1 MEINT
6 RMKKYHHY
14 LTLLS
19 LFMLL
24 GILKLQ
30 AAIQLPA
37 IFSNHMVLQRNSELT
52 FWGWGIPGETISI
65 APEWMKGEIIK
76 TQVNNTGKWSAR
88 VPSGEA
94 GGPYEIRF
102 SGSSEV
108 TLTDVM
114 LGEVWLCSGQSNM
127 EWSANHGIKN
137 GDEETANAHCPN
149 LRIFHVARI
158 AAPFPQEN
166 CFSQWTQCTPET
178 MRSTSALAYFF
189 GRNIQEELDVPVG
202 IIVAAWGG
210 TTAETWT
217 PRECVMSDP
226 VLCDYPY
233 ESNPW
238 FPAETGTLYNSMIY
252 PVMPYGIAGCIW
264 YQGESLCRF
273 LRENKK
279 ILDVLFLD
287 IELLTTNGIEVGRF
301 IREEQENMETAIVYI
316 SANSSYAMDL
326 FRVQPTDFLIKPLD
340 KIKVGNVMNRIQK
353 ISEVRK
359 GIFEYFGSGYY
370 FKVLYKDILYFSSQN
385 KKVHLVLKDGQKEFN
400 GKLKEIAK
408 KIPGNFI
415 QIHQSYLINFD
426 YIEECSYESVKMKN
440 GDTIP
445 ISQPYR
451 KSVRTQLAERVWRER
466 E

>member
-1 MEINT
+1 
-6 RMKKYHHY
+6 
-14 LTLLS
+14 
-19 LFMLL
+19 MLYDY
-24 GILKLQ
+24 GKEHK
-30 AAIQLPA
+30 IQ
-37 IFSNHMVLQRNSELT
+37 M
-52 FWGWGIPGETISI
+52 
-65 APEWMKGEIIK
+65 
-76 TQVNNTGKWSAR
+76 
-88 VPSGEA
+88 
-94 GGPYEIRF
+94 
-102 SGSSEV
+102 
-108 TLTDVM
+108 
-114 LGEVWLCSGQSNM
+114 
-127 EWSANHGIKN
+127 
-137 GDEETANAHCPN
+137 
-149 LRIFHVARI
+149 
-158 AAPFPQEN
+158 
-166 CFSQWTQCTPET
+166 
-178 MRSTSALAYFF
+178 
-189 GRNIQEELDVPVG
+189 NID
-202 IIVAAWGG
+202 
-210 TTAETWT
+210 
-217 PRECVMSDP
+217 
-226 VLCDYPY
+226 
-233 ESNPW
+233 
-238 FPAETGTLYNSMIY
+238 
-252 PVMPYGIAGCIW
+252 IW

-385 KKVHLVLKDGQKEFN
+385 KKVYLVLKDGQKEFN
-400 GKLKEIAK
+400 GRLKEIAK

-451 KSVRTQLAERVWRER
+451 KSVRKQLAERVWRER

>member
-1 MEINT
+1 M
-6 RMKKYHHY
+6 
-14 LTLLS
+14 
-19 LFMLL
+19 
-24 GILKLQ
+24 
-30 AAIQLPA
+30 
-37 IFSNHMVLQRNSELT
+37 
-52 FWGWGIPGETISI
+52 I
-65 APEWMKGEIIK
+65 APMVGYTVKG
-76 TQVNNTGKWSAR
+76 
-88 VPSGEA
+88 
-94 GGPYEIRF
+94 
-102 SGSSEV
+102 
-108 TLTDVM
+108 D
-114 LGEVWLCSGQSNM
+114 
-127 EWSANHGIKN
+127 
-137 GDEETANAHCPN
+137 
-149 LRIFHVARI
+149 
-158 AAPFPQEN
+158 
-166 CFSQWTQCTPET
+166 
-178 MRSTSALAYFF
+178 
-189 GRNIQEELDVPVG
+189 
-202 IIVAAWGG
+202 
-210 TTAETWT
+210 
-217 PRECVMSDP
+217 
-226 VLCDYPY
+226 
-233 ESNPW
+233 
-238 FPAETGTLYNSMIY
+238 
-252 PVMPYGIAGCIW
+252 IW

>member
-1 MEINT
+1 MFCIGICDDDEGLCGELE
-6 RMKKYHHY
+6 K
-14 LTLLS
+14 
-19 LFMLL
+19 MLYDY
-24 GILKLQ
+24 GKEHK
-30 AAIQLPA
+30 IQ
-37 IFSNHMVLQRNSELT
+37 M
-52 FWGWGIPGETISI
+52 
-65 APEWMKGEIIK
+65 
-76 TQVNNTGKWSAR
+76 
-88 VPSGEA
+88 
-94 GGPYEIRF
+94 
-102 SGSSEV
+102 
-108 TLTDVM
+108 
-114 LGEVWLCSGQSNM
+114 
-127 EWSANHGIKN
+127 
-137 GDEETANAHCPN
+137 
-149 LRIFHVARI
+149 
-158 AAPFPQEN
+158 
-166 CFSQWTQCTPET
+166 
-178 MRSTSALAYFF
+178 
-189 GRNIQEELDVPVG
+189 NID
-202 IIVAAWGG
+202 
-210 TTAETWT
+210 
-217 PRECVMSDP
+217 
-226 VLCDYPY
+226 
-233 ESNPW
+233 
-238 FPAETGTLYNSMIY
+238 
-252 PVMPYGIAGCIW
+252 IW

-385 KKVHLVLKDGQKEFN
+385 KKVYLVLKDGQKEFN

-451 KSVRTQLAERVWRER
+451 KSVRKQLAERVEGKRVNVCVDNYIKHESFAYIYNLSLYEVVLLDR
-466 E
+466 Y

>member
-1 MEINT
+1 MFCIGICDDDEGLCGELE
-6 RMKKYHHY
+6 K
-14 LTLLS
+14 
-19 LFMLL
+19 MLYDY
-24 GILKLQ
+24 GKEHK
-30 AAIQLPA
+30 IQ
-37 IFSNHMVLQRNSELT
+37 M
-52 FWGWGIPGETISI
+52 
-65 APEWMKGEIIK
+65 
-76 TQVNNTGKWSAR
+76 
-88 VPSGEA
+88 
-94 GGPYEIRF
+94 
-102 SGSSEV
+102 
-108 TLTDVM
+108 
-114 LGEVWLCSGQSNM
+114 
-127 EWSANHGIKN
+127 
-137 GDEETANAHCPN
+137 
-149 LRIFHVARI
+149 
-158 AAPFPQEN
+158 
-166 CFSQWTQCTPET
+166 
-178 MRSTSALAYFF
+178 
-189 GRNIQEELDVPVG
+189 NID
-202 IIVAAWGG
+202 
-210 TTAETWT
+210 
-217 PRECVMSDP
+217 
-226 VLCDYPY
+226 
-233 ESNPW
+233 
-238 FPAETGTLYNSMIY
+238 
-252 PVMPYGIAGCIW
+252 IW

-279 ILDVLFLD
+279 ILD
-287 IELLTTNGIEVGRF
+287 
-301 IREEQENMETAIVYI
+301 EQENMETAIVYI

>member
-1 MEINT
+1 MFCIGICDDDEGLCGELE
-6 RMKKYHHY
+6 K
-14 LTLLS
+14 
-19 LFMLL
+19 MLYDY
-24 GILKLQ
+24 GKEHK
-30 AAIQLPA
+30 IQ
-37 IFSNHMVLQRNSELT
+37 M
-52 FWGWGIPGETISI
+52 
-65 APEWMKGEIIK
+65 
-76 TQVNNTGKWSAR
+76 
-88 VPSGEA
+88 
-94 GGPYEIRF
+94 
-102 SGSSEV
+102 
-108 TLTDVM
+108 
-114 LGEVWLCSGQSNM
+114 
-127 EWSANHGIKN
+127 
-137 GDEETANAHCPN
+137 
-149 LRIFHVARI
+149 
-158 AAPFPQEN
+158 
-166 CFSQWTQCTPET
+166 
-178 MRSTSALAYFF
+178 
-189 GRNIQEELDVPVG
+189 NID
-202 IIVAAWGG
+202 
-210 TTAETWT
+210 
-217 PRECVMSDP
+217 
-226 VLCDYPY
+226 
-233 ESNPW
+233 
-238 FPAETGTLYNSMIY
+238 
-252 PVMPYGIAGCIW
+252 IW

-370 FKVLYKDILYFSSQN
+370 FKVLYKDI
-385 KKVHLVLKDGQKEFN
+385 
-400 GKLKEIAK
+400 
-408 KIPGNFI
+408 
-415 QIHQSYLINFD
+415 HQSYLINFD